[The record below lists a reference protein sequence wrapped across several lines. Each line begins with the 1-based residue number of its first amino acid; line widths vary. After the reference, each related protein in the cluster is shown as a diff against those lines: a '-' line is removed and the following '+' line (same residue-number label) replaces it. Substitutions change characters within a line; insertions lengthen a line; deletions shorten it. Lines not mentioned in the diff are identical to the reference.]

1 MLFAQIITSFPLQLV
16 SDAWG
21 KKLQK
26 IPHLQVGESITSL
39 PARSLWFIYVVC
51 LLCFVSLGGFFL
63 ISPSLCLLFR
73 FRHQIKSTVLTIWS
87 TILIAHKCERSFT
100 NVHMCQGT
108 KPKENLVSICETT
121 KQQYCVTPWERKQT
135 ENNSN
140 AKTFL
145 CKAAVGNQAS

>member
-1 MLFAQIITSFPLQLV
+1 MLLAEIITSFPLQLV

-21 KKLQK
+21 RKLQNYSTFAGWRK
-26 IPHLQVGESITSL
+26 RQRFASQETVVHLCCVL
-39 PARSLWFIYVVC
+39 VV
-51 LLCFVSLGGFFL
+51 LCFTWWILSF
-63 ISPSLCLLFR
+63 SSLCLLFR

-87 TILIAHKCERSFT
+87 TRLTAHKRERSFT
-100 NVHMCQGT
+100 NVHMSQGT

-140 AKTFL
+140 AKSFL
-145 CKAAVGNQAS
+145 CKAAVGKQAS